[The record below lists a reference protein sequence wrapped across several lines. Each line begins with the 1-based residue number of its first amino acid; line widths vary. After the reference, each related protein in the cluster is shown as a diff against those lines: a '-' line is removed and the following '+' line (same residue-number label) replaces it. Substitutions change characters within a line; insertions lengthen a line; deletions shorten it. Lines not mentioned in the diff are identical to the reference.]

1 MEGGLTE
8 FLKNLMF
15 LRFTWRK
22 KYEKNVNS
30 TSGLRRGTSIRGKYG
45 VILGHLES
53 KISWKLTKLPET
65 TPDF

>member
-1 MEGGLTE
+1 M
-8 FLKNLMF
+8 K
-15 LRFTWRK
+15 
-22 KYEKNVNS
+22 KNVNS
-30 TSGLRRGTSIRGKYG
+30 ISGLRRGTSIRGKYG